1 LWFNSAVSGLRKSGG
16 PVLFDLAIALSAAIL
31 GFIAALWLL
40 LLWVGDGAVAP
51 ETTWLDPIMGE
62 RDRVG
67 IYESYGPFV
76 PMPEHLKTHDEMVAW
91 MTKELPRLTA
101 DRPTPR
107 P

>member
-1 LWFNSAVSGLRKSGG
+1 M
-16 PVLFDLAIALSAAIL
+16 LFDLAIALSAAIL

-51 ETTWLDPIMGE
+51 ENTWLDPIMGE